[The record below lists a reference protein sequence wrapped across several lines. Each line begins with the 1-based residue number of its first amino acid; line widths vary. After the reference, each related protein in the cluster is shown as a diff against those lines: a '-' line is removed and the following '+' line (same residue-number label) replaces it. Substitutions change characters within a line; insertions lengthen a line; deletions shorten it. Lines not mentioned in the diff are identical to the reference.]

1 VTDEEPV
8 GERANDRHN
17 SEVYSGWKN
26 CAYRQ
31 PQPSAFD
38 RNVAP
43 ASASRL
49 ARPQSGAP
57 PPWPWTGPG
66 LRQLRLPCV
75 PKRQVGNAFCHFA
88 SITVCLPAFF
98 PNSVDLVVVAAQIK
112 GCVDNRE
119 EKSREYRDADRPHAR
134 LPPKI
139 RR

>member
-1 VTDEEPV
+1 VHRRR
-8 GERANDRHN
+8 G
-17 SEVYSGWKN
+17 
-26 CAYRQ
+26 
-31 PQPSAFD
+31 
-38 RNVAP
+38 
-43 ASASRL
+43 
-49 ARPQSGAP
+49 
-57 PPWPWTGPG
+57 PWTGPG

-112 GCVDNRE
+112 GRVDNRE

-139 RR
+139 RRRRLSLAKPRRTIGQTQARRDGKQGGFFFHSISRITLRRGGLEPA